1 MILERKQER
10 KSKCLWLKSGKNR
23 KDLFSRRMWREL
35 ELEDS
40 SGVYEFHMMNR
51 NVSLSCRILRGHT
64 FWKMILNCNVD
75 PQCSTA
81 ILNLSFFQRGLYCW
95 AAAPRNSFQV
105 SRHLKLALMFL
116 GSRTK
121 GDTSFS
127 RRQICLETAVRAHFL
142 QLPLRGIK
150 LGTTRVGV

>member
-35 ELEDS
+35 ELEDR

-105 SRHLKLALMFL
+105 SRHLKLALAWRAVDASTYPVSYKLFL
-116 GSRTK
+116 IYLLLVMKT
-121 GDTSFS
+121 DFEV
-127 RRQICLETAVRAHFL
+127 ICIHVLYKIF
-142 QLPLRGIK
+142 
-150 LGTTRVGV
+150 